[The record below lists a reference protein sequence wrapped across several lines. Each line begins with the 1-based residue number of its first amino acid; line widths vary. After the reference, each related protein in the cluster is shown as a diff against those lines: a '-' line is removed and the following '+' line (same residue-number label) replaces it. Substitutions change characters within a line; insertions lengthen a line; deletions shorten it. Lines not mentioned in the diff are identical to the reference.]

1 MKPVVVEEFCGMWRL
16 RAFMSIKQDNLP
28 TLEEL
33 KEVLNAYQPK
43 ANAERGYLQDG
54 QVRQTFYKGLEDL
67 VKNIRQVRTYH

>member
-1 MKPVVVEEFCGMWRL
+1 
-16 RAFMSIKQDNLP
+16 MSIKQDNLP